1 MDPSRKKTGGK
12 IEIQVNLREPLT
24 GEDIV
29 KRSERWLVLD
39 SFGSTASQYL
49 AATGLTV
56 GGPYTN
62 PSTPQLNISPVVPQ
76 PVDEIIPSSVN
87 TTPISTPSIQT
98 PSVPSV
104 NTPSFSTTPS
114 VNTSSFKTKKSAAA
128 VEEEGNELEQA
139 EEEFNR

>member
-1 MDPSRKKTGGK
+1 M
-12 IEIQVNLREPLT
+12 NLREPLT

-39 SFGSTASQYL
+39 SFGSIASQYL

-62 PSTPQLNISPVVPQ
+62 PSTPQLNISPVVSQ

-87 TTPISTPSIQT
+87 TTLINTPSIQT
-98 PSVPSV
+98 PSIQTPPVPSV
-104 NTPSFSTTPS
+104 NAPSVSTTPS
-114 VNTSSFKTKKSAAA
+114 VNTSSFKSKKSAVAA
-128 VEEEGNELEQA
+128 EEEGNELEQA